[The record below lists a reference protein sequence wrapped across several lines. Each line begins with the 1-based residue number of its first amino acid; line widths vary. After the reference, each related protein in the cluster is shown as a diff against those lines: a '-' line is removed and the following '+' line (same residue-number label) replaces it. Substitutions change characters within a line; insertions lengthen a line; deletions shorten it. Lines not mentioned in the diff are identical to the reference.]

1 VADLAAREAQVRE
14 TLTALGSGRLERFIA
29 CLTPDA
35 VLEDPLENGA
45 RGSSELAAWM
55 QVRHRAF
62 PQAAYEPLRILLTE
76 DVGAVEWHAR
86 LRDAAGREYALTGVA
101 MLDFERDRISH
112 LSLYYDVRA
121 LAGAARRLRPD
132 ATPPQD

>member
-1 VADLAAREAQVRE
+1 
-14 TLTALGSGRLERFIA
+14 
-29 CLTPDA
+29 
-35 VLEDPLENGA
+35 
-45 RGSSELAAWM
+45 
-55 QVRHRAF
+55 
-62 PQAAYEPLRILLTE
+62 
-76 DVGAVEWHAR
+76 
-86 LRDAAGREYALTGVA
+86 